1 MITAVDTN
9 IILDVL
15 IPGEPFG
22 ESSKLLLDRHL
33 SKGKLIVGEVV
44 YSRSGSMSWVIFSSA
59 PTPSSTPTASS
70 PATWGYLK
78 HISAT

>member
-22 ESSKLLLDRHL
+22 ESSKELLERLKSEMKIDDLL
-33 SKGKLIVGEVV
+33 SSIPLGEDSTRQFKANVKNIDAPDL
-44 YSRSGSMSWVIFSSA
+44 GDGIF
-59 PTPSSTPTASS
+59 
-70 PATWGYLK
+70 
-78 HISAT
+78 

>member
-22 ESSKLLLDRHL
+22 ESSKKLLDHHL
-33 SKGKLIVGEVV
+33 SKGKLIICEIV
-44 YSRSGSMSWVIFSSA
+44 FA
-59 PTPSSTPTASS
+59 
-70 PATWGYLK
+70 
-78 HISAT
+78 